1 MAIDQVQVVIID
13 LADMAIE
20 LEGAE
25 FYEEPVVY
33 YWGGG
38 KREFKDLGKDSN
50 LYNTDPLP

>member
-1 MAIDQVQVVIID
+1 MADDQVQVVIID
-13 LADMAIE
+13 LADKAIE

-38 KREFKDLGKDSN
+38 KREFKDKGKDST
-50 LYNTDPLP
+50 LYNPEP